1 MINFKSYIV
10 ESKKAPKEEAGY
22 QDSPKNG
29 NRCVNCTMWREPNKC
44 TAVAGTISPN
54 GWCEWYAGG
63 AYGNKGKLD
72 EMLKQVKTPEG
83 ETKWAVVSK
92 SDPSKVLQYYQGEG
106 KPSKEWFNK
115 VERRIQYFKH
125 RG

>member
-1 MINFKSYIV
+1 MIKFKTYLK
-10 ESKKAPKEEAGY
+10 ESKIIPFKEFVE
-22 QDSPKNG
+22 
-29 NRCVNCTMWREPNKC
+29 
-44 TAVAGTISPN
+44 
-54 GWCEWYAGG
+54 
-63 AYGNKGKLD
+63 LD

-83 ETKWAVVSK
+83 KTKWAVVSK

-106 KPSKEWFNK
+106 KPSKEWFDK